1 MVSINTEKKV
11 AGAVFPGYMIDDFK
25 YVSSISNIHPNALT
39 CNGIE
44 ISTVQTGMDCLIP
57 AAPAIN
63 EVEEW
68 AKEDLRH
75 SGIDWNEFHSFG
87 GRVIDSAAD
96 FLELLD
102 YVPSCLDGKA
112 AGWMLPFYNP
122 KNGEELIGADGMPYF
137 RIRMRY
143 PAQTADKKPAKYL
156 SRKNAGQHAFIL
168 ATVHEQLTHD
178 PQTPLILTEGEK
190 KAWCATNHGMPTIGL
205 TGNFGWS
212 LPGTKELLPELV
224 EYLNKE
230 RPVFVIWDSDARNNR
245 MFQSSTRQLATALQP
260 HGCTLKEIILPEL
273 PNNKKTGLDDYI
285 MQLNPVNLFESIA
298 LQSKIAE
305 PDKRSITSK
314 ANGALG
320 GRPGGTKDIADETAK
335 EWFDDKGRKLL
346 ACYKGSFYEY
356 KHGHYTRCADED
368 MDAKI
373 MSLLRKKAPE
383 NATPNMLNAVK
394 QNFASTELFYIS
406 SSAEIPCDRDT
417 EVPLPQIIHLQNGY
431 WFADQVIQ
439 EIKDGKSPASSFK
452 ANTPEIFDQ
461 LILPVEYEADA
472 DCPKFKKYLEE
483 VQPDP
488 EIRHMLQCLMGLSL
502 IPDTSRNVIF
512 FLYGEGGCGKSVF
525 IEVLRN
531 LVGVENCCCVP
542 LARFTDRFRCIDLTK
557 SLLNII
563 GDMPT
568 DDGTTAPHN
577 IEGMMKDA
585 ADGGSIP
592 VEEKFKTPYTAKVT
606 ARSIFATNSLPHFT
620 DRTQALQDRLRIIP
634 FTQRFRGTKTEN
646 PHLRDELIRE
656 ELSGIFNFAL
666 QGLAELSNHR
676 TFPEPEVCKKIKTE
690 HFDSCIVERAFIKSH
705 VERTKEGYV
714 FKCDL
719 YRAFRAVCQ
728 DEGRRPVSAMKFAEE
743 LVRCFPELREEYISV
758 PPRKAIG
765 WRGIRLVSERDGE

>member
-1 MVSINTEKKV
+1 MENVKTDKKV
-11 AGAVFPGYMIDDFK
+11 TGAVFPGYMIDDFE
-25 YVSSISNIHPNALT
+25 YVSSISNIHPNSLT
-39 CNGIE
+39 CNEIK
-44 ISTVQTGMDCLIP
+44 ISTVQTGMDHFTP
-57 AAPAIN
+57 TAPTVD
-63 EVEEW
+63 ETEEW
-68 AKEDLRH
+68 ARRDLQN
-75 SGIDWNEFHSFG
+75 SGIDWNEFCSFG
-87 GRVIDSAAD
+87 GKLITSEAE
-96 FLELLD
+96 FHEYLD
-102 YVPSCLDGKA
+102 YEPSCLDGKA
-112 AGWMLPFYNP
+112 VGWLLPFYNP

-143 PAQTADKKPAKYL
+143 PAQTSGEKPAKYL

-168 ATVHEQLTHD
+168 ATVHKQLAHD
-178 PQTPLILTEGEK
+178 PKAPLILTEGEK

-212 LPGTKELLPELV
+212 LSGTKELLPELV

-230 RPVFVIWDSDARNNR
+230 RPVYVIWDSDARNNR

-260 HGCTLKEIILPEL
+260 HGCTLKEIILPAL

-285 MQLNPVNLFESIA
+285 MQLNPANLFESIA
-298 LQSKIAE
+298 SQSKIAE

-320 GRPGGTKDIADETAK
+320 GRLVVTKDIADEIAS
-335 EWFDDKGRKLL
+335 EWLDDKGRKLL
-346 ACYKGSFYEY
+346 AYYRGSFYEY
-356 KHGHYTRCADED
+356 KRSLYTRCADED

-383 NATPNMLNAVK
+383 NATPNMLKSVK
-394 QNFASTELFYIS
+394 LNFTSTELFYIS
-406 SSAEIPCDRDT
+406 SRAEIPCDRDT
-417 EVPLPQIIHLQNGY
+417 GASLPQIIHLQNGY
-431 WFADQVIQ
+431 WFADQIIQ
-439 EIKDGKSPASSFK
+439 EIRDGKSPVSSFK

-461 LILPVEYEADA
+461 LILPVEYKADA

-634 FTQRFRGTKTEN
+634 FMQRFRGTKTEN

-676 TFPEPEVCKKIKTE
+676 TFPEPEVCKKIKME
-690 HFDSCIVERAFIKSH
+690 HFDSCITERAFIKSH
-705 VERTKEGYV
+705 VERAKEDYV

-719 YRAFRAVCQ
+719 YRAFKAVCQ

-743 LVRCFPELREEYISV
+743 LARCFPELREEYISV